1 MNASEDLLQNTIE
14 KFWDTIPSVWGY
26 VRENLRANAIKD
38 FGLTL
43 IQFHILRHVC
53 HGIDSIGEL
62 AEKQQISRPAISQA
76 VDLLVEK
83 GLAERR
89 RAEDDR
95 RYVHIDL
102 TEAGS
107 ELLDSVF
114 NKNHLWIAEQ
124 MADLDEGQLQ
134 TIIKALDIMKETFV
148 SAYD

>member
-1 MNASEDLLQNTIE
+1 MNAPGDLLHNTIE

-26 VRENLRANAIKD
+26 VRGNVRANAIKD
-38 FGLTL
+38 FSLTL

-53 HGIDSIGEL
+53 HGIDSVGEL

-83 GLAERR
+83 GLVERR
-89 RAEDDR
+89 RAKDDR

-107 ELLDSVF
+107 ELLNSVF
-114 NKNHLWIAEQ
+114 KKNRLWMAEQ
-124 MADLDEGQLQ
+124 MAGLDEHQLQ
-134 TIIKALDIMKETFV
+134 TIINALDVMKDTFV
-148 SAYD
+148 SSCN